1 MTEQAQTMTVADLRE
16 ALRDKPDHLPVYLWC
31 CSGDELTTVEVT
43 ERYIIGPIV
52 HLSGGG

>member
-31 CSGDELTTVEVT
+31 CSGDELTTVEVG
-43 ERYIIGPIV
+43 ERHGRGPIV
-52 HLSGGG
+52 HLSGG